1 VGKKLA
7 LIISYIFH
15 PLLMPTMLFS
25 VLLLAAPQV
34 FSPYSFEQMKLLI
47 VLIFVTTFVI
57 PLLSMST
64 LKLTGTISSF
74 MLEKRKER
82 LLPFFFT
89 VFFYAITVYM
99 FTYRIGQLDAIT
111 VLLGTITV
119 IIFVVALLTIK
130 IKISAHSA
138 GMGGGIGFLWALKL
152 IYPDMMLLLPL
163 LGTILITGGVMTSR
177 MYLNAHRPLEIYL
190 GGAIGIVISFCSI
203 FLWFY

>member
-7 LIISYIFH
+7 LIISFIFH

-25 VLLLAAPQV
+25 VLLLVAPEF
-34 FSPYSFEQMKLLI
+34 FSPYSFDQMKLLT

-64 LKLTGTISSF
+64 LKFTGTISSF

-99 FTYRIGQLDAIT
+99 FTYRIGRIDSIT
-111 VLLGTITV
+111 LLLGTITV
-119 IIFVVALLTIK
+119 VILVVALMTIK
-130 IKISAHSA
+130 IKVSAHSA
-138 GMGGGIGFLWALKL
+138 GMAGGIGFLWALKL
-152 IYPDMMLLLPL
+152 TYTDMTLLWPL
-163 LGTILITGGVMTSR
+163 LGAILITGIVMTAR
-177 MYLNAHRPLEIYL
+177 MFLNAHRPIEIYL
-190 GGAIGIVISFCSI
+190 GAAIGFTISFCSI
-203 FLWFY
+203 LLWF